1 MSVFVIGRRVYT
13 QEFSCGL
20 LRKQLRV
27 LAITIYVTSVGSEVT
42 SESVAKESEIRGWFL
57 VCIVWNYS

>member
-1 MSVFVIGRRVYT
+1 MSVFVIGRRVYI
-13 QEFSCGL
+13 QEFICGL

-57 VCIVWNYS
+57 VCIVGGYS